1 MNQLTLAIL
10 AFTGGVC
17 LAVQGGLNAQLGV
30 ILKNPLMA
38 AVVAFAGSS
47 VMAALFVL
55 FSTKTYPTYQQ
66 LKDVPLHLWFTGGLL
81 SVLGAG
87 LYYYTMPKL
96 GMSSMIA
103 LGLGGQI
110 IFSVIA
116 GHFGLFNLPVQPI
129 DYKRILGVV
138 AILLG
143 LFLVNH
149 KQA

>member
-10 AFTGGVC
+10 AFIGGVC
-17 LAVQGGLNAQLGV
+17 LAAQGGLNAQLGV

-38 AVVAFAGSS
+38 AVVAFVSSSIIAGLL
-47 VMAALFVL
+47 VAFTV
-55 FSTKTYPTYQQ
+55 KTYPSVQQ
-66 LKDVPLHLWFTGGLL
+66 LREVPFHLWFTGGML

-96 GMSSMIA
+96 GISSMIA

-129 DYKRILGVV
+129 DFKRILGVA

-143 LFLVNH
+143 LFLVNQ
-149 KQA
+149 K

>member
-10 AFTGGVC
+10 AFVGGIC

-30 ILKNPLMA
+30 ILKNPLIA
-38 AVVAFAGSS
+38 AVVAFVSSGVIAGLLVAITTRTCPS
-47 VMAALFVL
+47 V
-55 FSTKTYPTYQQ
+55 QQ
-66 LKDVPLHLWFTGGLL
+66 VKDVPLHLWFTGGLL

-87 LYYYTMPKL
+87 LYYFTMPKL
-96 GMSSMIA
+96 GISSMIA

-116 GHFGLFNLPVQPI
+116 GHLGLFNLPVQPI
-129 DYKRILGVV
+129 DFKRVLGVA

-143 LFLVNH
+143 LFLVNQ
-149 KQA
+149 K